1 MMMLPLL
8 LGLIIGVV
16 ILVFSIKS
24 RGTGSPK
31 NTNMMYGDIEQNDV
45 IQGNTL
51 CSACNKEN
59 PTGSGF
65 CEYCGAK
72 IEGGDVES
80 GRGGED
86 VVLSGVAPRKRFS
99 LFSLKGIAIVIGA
112 LAFLI
117 PLMSLIFGQ
126 GGSDN
131 PIGRDREG
139 ILFEDIPPSNRD
151 VVAEIPP
158 QGLTVYAEPDEPSA
172 RDEPEPPPPARN
184 EPEPPEAETEPA
196 QVFYIVPDLT
206 GRRFE
211 GLMFDF
217 LILNPV
223 FEFNYEY
230 EMGVIFEQSISPQT
244 EVMNGTEI
252 TVKVSMGAAYVELP
266 SYAGMWVNDYAEI
279 LSGMRIKYDTR
290 GEFSDS
296 IMEGYVIGC
305 SVDSREVFAGSMI
318 SLEYGLSGIAII
330 EGAMVYVE
338 RGDIVTIY
346 YSLGVDLAMV
356 LPEEPEEG

>member
-1 MMMLPLL
+1 MFCLSC
-8 LGLIIGVV
+8 GNQ
-16 ILVFSIKS
+16 
-24 RGTGSPK
+24 
-31 NTNMMYGDIEQNDV
+31 NT
-45 IQGNTL
+45 
-51 CSACNKEN
+51 A
-59 PTGSGF
+59 GSGF

-72 IEGGDVES
+72 LEGGDVES

-112 LAFLI
+112 LAVLSI
-117 PLMSLIFGQ
+117 LMSTLIWFVLGH

-131 PIGRDREG
+131 PIGREMDRDRGG

-158 QGLTVYAEPDEPSA
+158 QGLTVYAEPDEP
-172 RDEPEPPPPARN
+172 EPPPPAHAEPPSPAQV
-184 EPEPPEAETEPA
+184 EPELPKAEAETEPA
-196 QVFYIVPDLT
+196 QVLYIVPDLT

-217 LILNPV
+217 FILNPV

-230 EMGVIFEQSISPQT
+230 AEGVIFEQSISPQT

-266 SYAGMWVNDYAEI
+266 SYAGIRLSDYERF
-279 LSGMRIKYDTR
+279 LSDMRIKYVTR
-290 GEFSDS
+290 GEYSDS
-296 IMEGYVIGC
+296 ITEGYVIGC
-305 SVDSREVFAGSMI
+305 IVDGREVFAGSMI

-338 RGDIVTIY
+338 RGDIVTIR
-346 YSLGVDLAMV
+346 YSLGVDPVMSL
-356 LPEEPEEG
+356 EF